1 MPCIVGCNMDLY
13 LLNNQL
19 DKIAHISAFTSL
31 IWVRR
36 YNEAG
41 EFELYVS
48 AKSLDIRIFEED
60 QFLIRSDDSTV
71 MVIEKIQLPE
81 DVEKGDYLIVSGRS
95 AESLL
100 DRRVNMTRF
109 AVGEYASLYDAI
121 YPLLDVNILANA
133 EPDRQIPILA
143 CTPYGRETS
152 PIYVTGDRFG
162 SNLYE
167 YTRDTCKGNQS
178 GFDVRLVDKKLMIG
192 FYKGVDRSITQSV
205 NPHVV
210 FSPDF
215 GNLLTSEYKLD
226 RSSEKNIAF
235 VAGEG
240 EGAARKTVIVGAGT
254 GLKRKELYVDARDLS
269 SSQEVN
275 DQTVQMPDDEY
286 QKLLENRGIEKLAD
300 RPLIESFDFTIDISR
315 TYRYKIDFN
324 VGDIVTGRNKYGISS
339 NARIIEMSEVFDSS
353 GYKLVPK
360 MEV

>member
-1 MPCIVGCNMDLY
+1 MDLY

-121 YPLLDVNILANA
+121 YPLLDINILANA

-143 CTPYGRETS
+143 CTQPSGRETS
-152 PIYVTGDRFG
+152 LIYVTGDRFG
-162 SNLYE
+162 INLYE

-192 FYKGVDRSITQSV
+192 FYTGIDRSISQSI

-215 GNLLTSEYKLD
+215 GNLLTSEYELD
-226 RSSEKNIAF
+226 RSTEKSVAF

-240 EGAARKTVIVGAGT
+240 EGTARKSVIVGAGS

-269 SSQEVN
+269 SSQEVD
-275 DQTVQMPDDEY
+275 DQTVQMPDEEY
-286 QKLLENRGIEKLAD
+286 QKLLENRGIEKLAEHS
-300 RPLIESFDFTIDISR
+300 LIETFDFTIDISR
-315 TYRYKIDFN
+315 TYKYKIDFN
-324 VGDIVTGRNKYGISS
+324 VGDIVTGKNKYGIMSD
-339 NARIIEMSEVFDSS
+339 ARIIEMSEVFDST

>member
-1 MPCIVGCNMDLY
+1 MDLY

-48 AKSLDIRIFEED
+48 AKTMDIRIFKED

-109 AVGEYASLYDAI
+109 VVGEYASLYDAI
-121 YPLLDVNILANA
+121 YPLLDINILANA

-143 CTPYGRETS
+143 CTQPSDRETS
-152 PIYVTGDRFG
+152 PIYITGDRFG
-162 SNLYE
+162 ANLYE
-167 YTRDTCKGNQS
+167 YTRDTCKGSQS
-178 GFDVRLVDKKLMIG
+178 GFDVQLVGKKLMIG
-192 FYKGVDRSITQSV
+192 FYKGVDRSIAQSI

-226 RSSEKNIAF
+226 REDEKNIAF

-240 EGAARKTVIVGAGT
+240 EGAARKTAIVGTGN

-269 SSQEVN
+269 SSQEVD
-275 DQTVQMPDDEY
+275 DQTVQMPDEEY
-286 QKLLENRGIEKLAD
+286 QKLLENRGIEKLAEH
-300 RPLIESFDFTIDISR
+300 PLIETFDFAIDISR

-324 VGDIVTGRNKYGISS
+324 VGDIVTGKNKYGIMSD
-339 NARIIEMSEVFDSS
+339 ARIIEMSEVFDST

>member
-1 MPCIVGCNMDLY
+1 MDLY

-19 DKIAHISAFTSL
+19 DKIAHISAYTSL

-48 AKSLDIRIFEED
+48 AQSMDIKIFEED

-81 DVEKGDYLIVSGRS
+81 DVEKGDYIIVSGRS

-100 DRRVNMTRF
+100 DRRINMTRF
-109 AVGEYASLYDAI
+109 TVGEYASLHDAV
-121 YPLLDVNILANA
+121 YPLLDSNILANA
-133 EPDRQIPILA
+133 GADRQISILA
-143 CTPYGRETS
+143 CEQSSVRDSNPV
-152 PIYVTGDRFG
+152 YVTGDRFG
-162 SNLYE
+162 VNLYD
-167 YTRDTCKGNQS
+167 YTRDTCKNAKS
-178 GFDVRLVDKKLMIG
+178 GFDMQLVDKKLMIG
-192 FYKGVDRSITQSV
+192 FYKGIDRSISQTI

-215 GNLLTSEYKLD
+215 GNLLTSEYELD

-240 EGAARKTVIVGAGT
+240 EGTARKTVIVGAST

-286 QKLLENRGIEKLAD
+286 QKLLENRGIEKLAEH
-300 RPLIESFDFTIDISR
+300 PLIETFDFTIDISR

-324 VGDIVTGRNKYGISS
+324 VGDVVTGKNKYGISS
-339 NARIIEMSEVFDSS
+339 DARIVEMSEVFDSS

>member
-1 MPCIVGCNMDLY
+1 MDLY
-13 LLNNQL
+13 LLSNQL
-19 DKIAHISAFTSL
+19 DKIAHISAYTSL

-48 AKSLDIRIFEED
+48 AQSMDIRIFEED

-81 DVEKGDYLIVSGRS
+81 DVEKGDYIIVSGRS

-100 DRRVNMTRF
+100 DRRINMTRF
-109 AVGEYASLYDAI
+109 TVGEYASLYDAI
-121 YPLLDVNILANA
+121 YPLLDINVLSNA
-133 EPDRQIPILA
+133 GADRQIPILA
-143 CTPYGRETS
+143 CALPSGRDVN

-162 SNLYE
+162 VNLYD
-167 YTRDTCKGNQS
+167 YTRDTCKNTQS
-178 GFDVRLVDKKLMIG
+178 GFDMQLVDKKLMIG
-192 FYKGVDRSITQSV
+192 FYKGIDRSISQTI

-215 GNLLTSEYKLD
+215 GNLLTSEYELD
-226 RSSEKNIAF
+226 RSSEKNIAY

-240 EGAARKTVIVGAGT
+240 EGIARKTVTVGGGS
-254 GLKRKELYVDARDLS
+254 GLKRKELFVDARDLS

-275 DQTVQMPDDEY
+275 DQTVQMSDEDY
-286 QKLLENRGIEKLAD
+286 QKLLGNRGSEKLSEC
-300 RPLIESFDFTIDISR
+300 PLIETFDFTIDISR
-315 TYRYKIDFN
+315 TYKYRVDFN
-324 VGDIVTGRNKYGISS
+324 VGDIVTGKNKYGISS
-339 NARIIEMSEVFDSS
+339 DARIVEMSEVFDSS

>member
-1 MPCIVGCNMDLY
+1 MDLY

-19 DKIAHISAFTSL
+19 DKIAHISAYTSL

-48 AKSLDIRIFEED
+48 AQSMDIRIFEED

-81 DVEKGDYLIVSGRS
+81 DVEKGDYIIVSGRS

-100 DRRVNMTRF
+100 YRRINMTRF
-109 AVGEYASLYDAI
+109 TVGEYASLYDAI
-121 YPLLDVNILANA
+121 YPLLDINILSNA
-133 EPDRQIPILA
+133 GADRQIPILA
-143 CTPYGRETS
+143 CAKPSVRDS
-152 PIYVTGDRFG
+152 DPIYVTGDRFG
-162 SNLYE
+162 ANLYE
-167 YTRDTCKGNQS
+167 YTRDTCKNTQS
-178 GFDVRLVDKKLMIG
+178 GFDVQLVDKKLIIG
-192 FYKGVDRSITQSV
+192 FYKGIDRSISQLD

-215 GNLLTSEYKLD
+215 GNLLTSEYYLD
-226 RSSEKNIAF
+226 RSSEKNIAY

-240 EGAARKTVIVGAGT
+240 EGSARKTAVIGAGT

-275 DQTVQMPDDEY
+275 DQTVQMPAEDY
-286 QKLLENRGIEKLAD
+286 LKLLENRGIEKLAEC
-300 RPLIESFDFTIDISR
+300 PLIETFDFTIDISR
-315 TYRYKIDFN
+315 TYKYRIDFN
-324 VGDIVTGRNKYGISS
+324 VGDIVTGKNKYGISS
-339 NARIIEMSEVFDSS
+339 NARIVEMSEVFDSS